1 MKRILEPEV
10 MDTIEEARAYDD
22 MDFLEVNTAF
32 VNRLIDLG
40 ISDGHFLDLGTGTAR
55 IPIILAKRVPNV
67 QITAIDLSSNM
78 LNIGQKHVNQAKL
91 TNRILLEKADA
102 KNLPYTNQSFDGVFS
117 NSIIHHNPNPSS
129 VILEI
134 KRVLKPQGLLYIQDL
149 LRLESTMAIEKIVDT
164 YAKDD
169 TQYQRKLFRD
179 SLFAALTI
187 DEVETII
194 RKTEVTNTKIAQIS
208 DRHWSIKR
216 GFQNL

>member
-10 MDTIEEARAYDD
+10 MDTIKEAKAYDD

-55 IPIILAKRVPNV
+55 IPIMLAKRVPSI

-78 LNIGQKHVNQAKL
+78 LNIGQKHVNQAEL
-91 TNRILLEKADA
+91 TNRISLEKADA
-102 KNLPYTNQSFDGVFS
+102 KNLPYANQSFDGVFS
-117 NSIIHHNPNPSS
+117 NSIIHHIPDPSS

-164 YAKDD
+164 YAKDE

-179 SLFAALTI
+179 SLFAALTV

-208 DRHWSIKR
+208 DRHWSIER

>member
-10 MDTIEEARAYDD
+10 MDTIEEAKAYDD

-55 IPIILAKRVPNV
+55 IPIILAKRVPNI

-117 NSIIHHNPNPSS
+117 NSIIHHIPDPSS

-164 YAKDD
+164 YAKDE

-179 SLFAALTI
+179 SLFAALTV

-208 DRHWSIKR
+208 DRHWSIER

>member
-10 MDTIEEARAYDD
+10 MDTIEEAKAYDD

-78 LNIGQKHVNQAKL
+78 LNIGQKHVNQAEL

-117 NSIIHHNPNPSS
+117 NSIIHHIPNPSS

-164 YAKDD
+164 YAKDE

-179 SLFAALTI
+179 SLFAALTV

-208 DRHWSIKR
+208 DRHWSIER

>member
-10 MDTIEEARAYDD
+10 MDTIEEAKAYDD

-78 LNIGQKHVNQAKL
+78 LNIGQKHVNQAEL

-117 NSIIHHNPNPSS
+117 NSIIHHIPDPSS

-164 YAKDD
+164 YAKDE

-179 SLFAALTI
+179 SLFAALTV

-208 DRHWSIKR
+208 DRHWSIER

>member
-10 MDTIEEARAYDD
+10 MDTIEEAKAYDD

-78 LNIGQKHVNQAKL
+78 LNIGQKHVNQAEL
-91 TNRILLEKADA
+91 TNRILLKKADA

-117 NSIIHHNPNPSS
+117 NSIIHHIPDPSS

-164 YAKDD
+164 YAKDE
-169 TQYQRKLFRD
+169 TQYQRKLFRA
-179 SLFAALTI
+179 SLFAALTV

-194 RKTEVTNTKIAQIS
+194 KKTEVTNAKIAQIS
-208 DRHWSIKR
+208 DRHWSIER

>member
-10 MDTIEEARAYDD
+10 MDTIEEAKAYDD

-78 LNIGQKHVNQAKL
+78 LNIGQKHVNQAEL
-91 TNRILLEKADA
+91 TNRISLKKADA

-117 NSIIHHNPNPSS
+117 NSIIHHIPDPSA

-149 LRLESTMAIEKIVDT
+149 LRLESTTAIEKIVDT
-164 YAKDD
+164 NAKDE

-179 SLFAALTI
+179 SLFAALTV

-194 RKTEVTNTKIAQIS
+194 RKTEVTNTKIAQNS
-208 DRHWSIKR
+208 DRHWSIER

>member
-117 NSIIHHNPNPSS
+117 NSIIHHIPDPSS

-164 YAKDD
+164 YAKDE

-179 SLFAALTI
+179 SLFAALTV

-208 DRHWSIKR
+208 DRHWSIER

>member
-78 LNIGQKHVNQAKL
+78 LNIGQKHVNQAEL

-117 NSIIHHNPNPSS
+117 NSIIHHIPNPSS

-208 DRHWSIKR
+208 DRHWSIER

>member
-10 MDTIEEARAYDD
+10 MDTIEEAKAYDD

-78 LNIGQKHVNQAKL
+78 LNIGQKHVNQAEL

-117 NSIIHHNPNPSS
+117 NSIIHHIPNPSS

-164 YAKDD
+164 YARDD

-179 SLFAALTI
+179 SLFAALTV

-194 RKTEVTNTKIAQIS
+194 KKTEVTNTKIAQIS
-208 DRHWSIKR
+208 DRHWSIER
-216 GFQNL
+216 EFQNL

>member
-78 LNIGQKHVNQAKL
+78 LNIGQKHVNQAEL

-117 NSIIHHNPNPSS
+117 NSIIHHIPDPSS

-149 LRLESTMAIEKIVDT
+149 LRLESTTAIEKIVDT
-164 YAKDD
+164 YAKDE

-179 SLFAALTI
+179 SLFAALTV

-194 RKTEVTNTKIAQIS
+194 KKTEVTNTKIAQIS
-208 DRHWSIKR
+208 DRHWSIER
-216 GFQNL
+216 EFQNL